1 VIQPPGGVSRQRV
14 LDSAARAGFYW
25 FQLATNSAFHDIPW
39 KGIPRK
45 TPRETTMSMKLT
57 QYIRPDCF
65 LPELPE
71 KSREDALRRIVH
83 AAAEKGYIKEEAGI
97 FAKLMEREN
106 IQSTAVGNGIAI
118 PHCFTDEVPDLIIT
132 VARSSAGLE
141 FDSFDGKPTQ
151 VVFLLMGNRQEH
163 SLHLKALARI
173 ARLIK
178 STSFIEKII
187 ASSTVEEMV
196 RAFEQEEAKI

>member
-1 VIQPPGGVSRQRV
+1 
-14 LDSAARAGFYW
+14 
-25 FQLATNSAFHDIPW
+25 
-39 KGIPRK
+39 
-45 TPRETTMSMKLT
+45 MSMKLT

-65 LPELPE
+65 IVELADTT
-71 KSREDALRRIVH
+71 REDALKQIVH
-83 AAAEKGYIKEEAGI
+83 TVAGKGYIKDEKDV

-118 PHCFTDEVPDLIIT
+118 PHCFTDEVPDLIII
-132 VARSSAGLE
+132 VARSHAGIE

-187 ASSTVEEMV
+187 ASSTVADMV
-196 RAFEQEEAKI
+196 KAFEQEEAKI

>member
-1 VIQPPGGVSRQRV
+1 
-14 LDSAARAGFYW
+14 
-25 FQLATNSAFHDIPW
+25 
-39 KGIPRK
+39 
-45 TPRETTMSMKLT
+45 MSLKLT
-57 QYIRPDCF
+57 QYIRPATF
-65 LPELPE
+65 LPDLVD
-71 KSREDALRRIVH
+71 KTREEALRTIVGAV
-83 AAAEKGYIKEEAGI
+83 AAHGFIKDEKAV

-118 PHCFTDEVPDLIIT
+118 PHCFTDEVPDLIIS
-132 VARSSAGLE
+132 VARSRGGLE
-141 FDSFDGKPTQ
+141 FDSFDGKPTR

-178 STSFIEKII
+178 STSFIEMIV

-196 RAFEQEEAKI
+196 KAFEHEEAKI

>member
-1 VIQPPGGVSRQRV
+1 M
-14 LDSAARAGFYW
+14 A
-25 FQLATNSAFHDIPW
+25 
-39 KGIPRK
+39 
-45 TPRETTMSMKLT
+45 MKLT
-57 QYIRPDCF
+57 HYIKPECFIPD
-65 LPELPE
+65 LPERT
-71 KSREDALRRIVH
+71 REDALARIVH
-83 AAAEKGYIKEEAGI
+83 AVAEKGFIKNEKEV
-97 FAKLMEREN
+97 FDRLMEREN

-118 PHCFTDEVPDLIIT
+118 PHCFTDEVPDLIIA
-132 VARSSAGLE
+132 VARSKAGLE

-187 ASSTVEEMV
+187 ASATVQDMV
-196 RAFEQEEAKI
+196 KVFEQEEAKI

>member
-1 VIQPPGGVSRQRV
+1 
-14 LDSAARAGFYW
+14 
-25 FQLATNSAFHDIPW
+25 
-39 KGIPRK
+39 
-45 TPRETTMSMKLT
+45 MSMKLT

-65 LPELPE
+65 LPDLPE

-83 AAAEKGYIKEEAGI
+83 AAAEKGYIKDEKDV
-97 FAKLMEREN
+97 FSKLMEREN

-118 PHCFTDEVPDLIIT
+118 PHCFTDEVPDLIIA
-132 VARSSAGLE
+132 VARSTAGLE

-178 STSFIEKII
+178 STSFIDKIV
-187 ASSTVEEMV
+187 ASSTVEDMV
-196 RAFEQEEAKI
+196 RAFDEEEAKI

>member
-1 VIQPPGGVSRQRV
+1 
-14 LDSAARAGFYW
+14 
-25 FQLATNSAFHDIPW
+25 
-39 KGIPRK
+39 
-45 TPRETTMSMKLT
+45 MSMKLT

-65 LPELPE
+65 LADLTVRT
-71 KSREDALRRIVH
+71 REDALRRIVH
-83 AAAEKGYIKEEAGI
+83 AVAEKGYIRDEKEV
-97 FAKLMEREN
+97 FARLMEREN

-118 PHCFTDEVPDLIIT
+118 PHCFTDEVPDLIIA
-132 VARSSAGLE
+132 VARSRQGLE

-187 ASSTVEEMV
+187 ASATVEDMV
-196 RAFEQEEAKI
+196 RAFEQEEARI

>member
-1 VIQPPGGVSRQRV
+1 
-14 LDSAARAGFYW
+14 
-25 FQLATNSAFHDIPW
+25 
-39 KGIPRK
+39 
-45 TPRETTMSMKLT
+45 MSMKLT
-57 QYIRPDCF
+57 QYIRPECF
-65 LPELPE
+65 LVDLPE
-71 KSREDALRRIVH
+71 KGREDALRRIVH
-83 AAAEKGYIKEEAGI
+83 AVAVKGLIKDEKDV
-97 FAKLMEREN
+97 FARLMEREN

-132 VARSSAGLE
+132 VARSREGLE

-178 STSFIEKII
+178 STSFIDKIV
-187 ASSTVEEMV
+187 ASTTVQDMV
-196 RAFEQEEAKI
+196 QAFEQEEAKI

>member
-1 VIQPPGGVSRQRV
+1 MP
-14 LDSAARAGFYW
+14 
-25 FQLATNSAFHDIPW
+25 
-39 KGIPRK
+39 
-45 TPRETTMSMKLT
+45 MKLR
-57 QYIRPDCF
+57 QYIRPECF
-65 LPELPE
+65 LPDLPQ
-71 KSREDALRRIVH
+71 KTREDALRRIVH
-83 AAAEKGYIKEEAGI
+83 AVAEKGYVKDEADV
-97 FAKLMEREN
+97 FARLMERES

-118 PHCFTDEVPDLIIT
+118 PHCFTDEIPDLLIT
-132 VARSSAGLE
+132 VARSREGLE

-187 ASSTVEEMV
+187 ASSTVAEMV
-196 RAFEQEEAKI
+196 KAFEQEEAKI